1 MESQPEQQPIQ
12 PPVTEERGRSSIEFP
27 YFDLDSARE
36 VAEAIREVGATSCDP
51 ASLATKLNM
60 APDGGGFRMRLVGAK
75 TFGVIN
81 YGRAAAGLVEL
92 TELGRQ
98 IVDPQTQR
106 RAKLDSFLYIPLY
119 KALFERLKG
128 QVLPPPPAMER
139 LIETMGVAPKQKDKA
154 RQVFMRSAKQAG
166 LFELSSDRMTPP
178 PLVSQG
184 ASSNHP
190 TPAHEDTKDRKHS
203 SHSHSGGGGGD
214 QLHPFIRGL
223 IDKLPVPD
231 SEWDLSARAKW
242 LTTAANIFD
251 LMYTDP
257 NPSGLV
263 VTLRG
268 STLTITSGDD

>member
-1 MESQPEQQPIQ
+1 MESQAEQQPSVA
-12 PPVTEERGRSSIEFP
+12 PAAEERGRSSIEFP

-36 VAEAIREVGATSCDP
+36 VAEAVREVGATSCDP
-51 ASLATKLNM
+51 ASLAAKLNM

-92 TELGRQ
+92 TPLGQ
-98 IVDPQTQR
+98 QMVDPQTQR
-106 RAKLDSFLYIPLY
+106 RAKLDSFLSIPLY

-139 LIETMGVAPKQKDKA
+139 LIESMGVAPKQKDKA

-166 LFELSSDRMTPP
+166 LFELASDRMTPP
-178 PLVSQG
+178 SLVGQSASQPSQ
-184 ASSNHP
+184 AA
-190 TPAHEDTKDRKHS
+190 AHDEPKEKRHI
-203 SHSHSGGGGGD
+203 SHGGHGGGGD

-223 IDKLPVPD
+223 IDKLPAPD
-231 SEWDLSARAKW
+231 TEWDLSSRAKW